1 MQLSSY
7 CRVMYT
13 HKTKIHAYN
22 HSIISI
28 IDIWNKT
35 FFQEFLIEEV
45 IKLNQILA
53 RLGMSL

>member
-28 IDIWNKT
+28 IDIWNET

-45 IKLNQILA
+45 IKLKPDI
-53 RLGMSL
+53 G